1 MQRFITYKTFLR
13 IATLIFLLAGRTFA
27 QDVTFTA
34 TTSSSTVAAGEQF
47 QVTFSVNGN
56 GSKFQA
62 PTFKDFSVLM
72 GPSQS
77 MSTQFINGNVS
88 QSISYTY
95 IIIAQREGTYE
106 ISPATIEVN
115 GKKLQSNSLK
125 ITVVKGNPP
134 QQQSQ
139 GGSGNSGNNSSN
151 AQGSGLDSKS
161 VFIKSFVD
169 RSGVSIGEAITV
181 TYKLCTKVNLVSYSI
196 SKLPSFTGF
205 WSEDIPLQQQLQFSR
220 QTIDGVLY
228 SVADVKKVVIYPQR
242 SGALT
247 VDPMEG
253 EVIARVQVKRS
264 RNSND
269 PFDQFFNDPFF
280 NNTIRDVKYP
290 IKSEPVQITVKPLPE
305 VTPDCHFN
313 GTVGKF
319 NAEFSLDKKETKTNE
334 AVTLKIKFSGKGN
347 IKLIEAPV
355 VNLPPDIE
363 TYDPKVNDNITVA
376 AGGSNGSRTYEYLL
390 IPRKPGNYK
399 IPLDPFCY
407 YDVGKKNYVKIS
419 PPELSVTVERGAES
433 GAATVSGTSKEDV
446 KMLNKD
452 IRFIKTTRL
461 NDSSSGTL
469 IFLSPTFFA
478 LQAFPFAALLLILVV
493 RRKQIQQQSN
503 IALLR
508 SRKADSVARK
518 RLKTA
523 KRFLAANEKQKFLD
537 EMFRALWG
545 FVSDKLRIPVSELT
559 RERIREELSL
569 NNISDDVISSFSET
583 VDACEYARF
592 APASEDYRLEDIYDK
607 GISVITGLYKS
618 IR

>member
-1 MQRFITYKTFLR
+1 MKCYLKYNSLLRAIAFILLFLGGK
-13 IATLIFLLAGRTFA
+13 AFA

-34 TTSSSTVAAGEQF
+34 TTSNSTVGAGEQF

-56 GSKFQA
+56 AGKFQA
-62 PTFKDFSVLM
+62 PTFKDFDVLM

-77 MSTQFINGNVS
+77 MSTQIINGSFS
-88 QSISYTY
+88 QSVTYTY
-95 IIIAQREGTYE
+95 ILIAQREGTYE
-106 ISPATIEVN
+106 IPPASVEVS

-139 GGSGNSGNNSSN
+139 GNTGSGSQQSSG
-151 AQGSGLDSKS
+151 GLDSKS
-161 VFIKSFVD
+161 VFIKTFVD
-169 RSGVSIGEAITV
+169 RSNVLRGEAITV
-181 TYKLCTKVNLVSYSI
+181 TYKLCTKVNLVSYNI
-196 SKLPSFTGF
+196 LKLPSFTGF

-220 QTIDGVLY
+220 QNIDGVLY

-242 SGALT
+242 SGTLT

-253 EVIARVQVKRS
+253 EVIARVQVKRN

-280 NNTIRDVKYP
+280 NNSIRDVKYP
-290 IKSEPVQITVKPLPE
+290 IKSEPVQVTVKELPA
-305 VTPDCHFN
+305 PPADCNFG

-319 NAEFSLDKKETKTNE
+319 NVEFSLDRKETKTNE

-347 IKLIEAPV
+347 IKLIEAPA

-363 TYDPKVNDNITVA
+363 TYDPKVSENITVA
-376 AGGSNGSRTYEYLL
+376 AGGSSGSKTFEYLL
-390 IPRKPGNYK
+390 IPRKAGNYK
-399 IPLDPFCY
+399 IPLDAFCY
-407 YDVGKKNYVKIS
+407 FDVSKKNYIS
-419 PPELSVTVERGAES
+419 ITPPGLSVAVERGAET

-446 KMLNKD
+446 RMLNKD
-452 IRFIKTTRL
+452 IRFIKTAPL
-461 NDSSSGTL
+461 KDPGSGKL
-469 IFLSPTFFA
+469 IFLSPAFFM
-478 LQAFPFAALLLILVV
+478 LQAFPFAALLLILFV

-503 IALLR
+503 IALMR
-508 SRKADSVARK
+508 SRKADGVARK

-523 KRFLAANEKQKFLD
+523 KRFLAENEKQKFLD

-559 RERIREELSL
+559 RERIREELASK
-569 NNISDDVISSFSET
+569 NISEEVISSFGET

-592 APASEDYRLEDIYDK
+592 APASEDYRLEDIYQK
-607 GISVITGLYKS
+607 GIHVITGLYKS
-618 IR
+618 LR